1 VLIAE
6 WLETLMVWV
15 ATIFATLALALS
27 IYAIYTL
34 HTLRQEVEDLRE
46 EAARQS
52 PTENAEPTEG
62 DSSVRVADGGNVTK

>member
-1 VLIAE
+1 MVL
-6 WLETLMVWV
+6 V

-52 PTENAEPTEG
+52 PTENAEPTEE
-62 DSSVRVADGGNVTK
+62 DSSVRVADGGNVVK